1 MAEQPHGGAMP
12 SPGVELTQY
21 RLTMIENTLK
31 AISEN
36 LERLAA
42 LEQKHLETREAVG
55 RAFDAIDKID
65 ERVRSVE
72 FEMPTLKLIR
82 KWVVTGVLGIV
93 SMLGVALFKLFTI
106 SVG

>member
-1 MAEQPHGGAMP
+1 MP

-36 LERLAA
+36 LERLAR

-72 FEMPTLKLIR
+72 LEMPTLKLIR